1 MTWAAGNR
9 TVREEVKQDARTKG
23 SRHSVEENLNAFYQL
38 SFLLTRDHEK
48 AERCFVAGIEHL
60 VRGKRA
66 FNQWAHSWAKRIIV
80 ESAIR
85 ELKPRLRQSNFY
97 PLPATF
103 PYTGDLSSTPRGH
116 FEPEAILALR
126 DFERIVFVLSVLD
139 RYSLEDCAGLLGCSI
154 SEIRQARTHA
164 LQELINSV
172 EMVVPQKKTFEDA
185 QECPR

>member
-1 MTWAAGNR
+1 MTWAAGKR
-9 TVREEVKQDARTKG
+9 IVREEVKQDARTKG
-23 SRHSVEENLNAFYQL
+23 SRHGAEENLNAFYQL

-116 FEPEAILALR
+116 FEPEAILALSR
-126 DFERIVFVLSVLD
+126 ANCLRAVRPGSLFSRRLCRPSWLLDFRNSASP
-139 RYSLEDCAGLLGCSI
+139 Y
-154 SEIRQARTHA
+154 ARSA
-164 LQELINSV
+164 
-172 EMVVPQKKTFEDA
+172 
-185 QECPR
+185 

>member
-1 MTWAAGNR
+1 MTWAAGKR
-9 TVREEVKQDARTKG
+9 TVREEVKQEARSKA
-23 SRHSVEENLNAFYQL
+23 SRHGVEENLNAFYQL

-60 VRGKRA
+60 VRGNRA
-66 FNQWAHSWAKRIIV
+66 FNQWAHSWAKRVIV

-97 PLPATF
+97 PLPAIF
-103 PYTGDLSSTPRGH
+103 PYIGDLSSTPRGH

-139 RYSLEDCAGLLGCSI
+139 HYSFEECAVLLGS
-154 SEIRQARTHA
+154 SLSQIREARMRA
-164 LQELINSV
+164 LQELVNSV
-172 EMVVPQKKTFEDA
+172 DIVFPDNKTLEDA
-185 QECPR
+185 QEYPR

>member
-1 MTWAAGNR
+1 MAWAAGKR
-9 TVREEVKQDARTKG
+9 IVREEVKQDARTKG

-48 AERCFVAGIEHL
+48 AERCFEAGIEHL

-66 FNQWAHSWAKRIIV
+66 FNQRAHSWAKRTIV

-97 PLPATF
+97 PLPSAF
-103 PYTGDLSSTPRGH
+103 PYAGDLSSTPRGR

-139 RYSLEDCAGLLGCSI
+139 RYSLEDCAGLLGCSV
-154 SEIRQARTHA
+154 SESRQARTHA
-164 LQELINSV
+164 LQELVSSV
-172 EMVVPQKKTFEDA
+172 DIVFPENKNLEEG
-185 QECPR
+185 QEYPR

>member
-1 MTWAAGNR
+1 MTWER
-9 TVREEVKQDARTKG
+9 TVREEVKQDARSEA
-23 SRHSVEENLNAFYQL
+23 SRHGVEENIKEFYQL
-38 SFLLTRDHEK
+38 SFLLTGDHEK

-60 VRGKRA
+60 VRGNRA

-103 PYTGDLSSTPRGH
+103 PYIGDLSSTPRGH
-116 FEPEAILALR
+116 FQLGAILALR
-126 DFERIVFVLSVLD
+126 GFERIVFVLSVLD
-139 RYSLEDCAGLLGCSI
+139 HYSLDDCAGLLGCSV
-154 SEIRQARTHA
+154 SEIRQARMHA

-172 EMVVPQKKTFEDA
+172 EVVFRHKKTLEDA
-185 QECPR
+185 QGYPR